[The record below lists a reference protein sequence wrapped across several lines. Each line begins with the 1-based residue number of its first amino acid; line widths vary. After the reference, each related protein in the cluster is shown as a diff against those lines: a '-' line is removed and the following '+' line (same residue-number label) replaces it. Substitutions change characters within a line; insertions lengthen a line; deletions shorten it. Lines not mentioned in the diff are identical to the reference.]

1 MRRRIR
7 RPPTRIHGERIA
19 SPLDEVNGWVYNIGN
34 GLDAEY
40 EHGDPSGAR
49 RI

>member
-7 RPPTRIHGERIA
+7 RPPTRIRGERIA
-19 SPLDEVNGWVYNIGN
+19 SLLDEVNGCVYNVPN
-34 GLDAEY
+34 SPDAVYEY
-40 EHGDPSGAR
+40 GDPSGAR